1 MGLERKAFRI
11 SKETW
16 KEIGAPYEYDVEK
29 YAGRKVVDVAIGTEQ
44 QPGGEVYVT
53 EAFFKDILPMVFSKD
68 VTVHLDMYSD
78 PPVVLEKDGRLIL
91 HNADVD
97 VVKEM
102 ASDALKDTYISN
114 QIRSITEIRMNQYN
128 SSRLGVTTK
137 VLRDTV
143 SYEFDRKINYDFLRL
158 FLREKYQLC
167 DTISQNPVALDVSL
181 LSKTELISLYGGI
194 LEYQKTNSCKFEPL
208 KSLLQKEYSID
219 DIEKTLKEE
228 IAKRF
233 FSGEIH

>member
-1 MGLERKAFRI
+1 MGLERRAFRI

-16 KEIGAPYEYDVEK
+16 KEIGSPYEYTVEK
-29 YAGRKVVDVAIGTEQ
+29 YAGRKTVDVAIGTEQ

-53 EAFFKDILPMVFSKD
+53 EPFFVDILPLVFSKD
-68 VTVHLDMYSD
+68 VIVHLDMYSD

-91 HNADVD
+91 HNADID
-97 VVKEM
+97 VAKEM
-102 ASDALKDTYISN
+102 LSDALKDTYVSN
-114 QIRSITEIRMNQYN
+114 QIRAITEIRMNQYN
-128 SSRLGVTTK
+128 ASRLGSTTK
-137 VLRDTV
+137 VLRDSV

-167 DTISQNPVALDVSL
+167 DVISQTPIALDISL
-181 LSKTELISLYGGI
+181 LNKTELLSLYGGI
-194 LEYQKTNSCKFEPL
+194 LEYQNTNSCKFEPL
-208 KSLLQKEYSID
+208 KGLLQKGYGIAE
-219 DIEKTLKEE
+219 IEKHLKDE